1 MPIPA
6 LGALAA
12 RALPAAGQLLSKA
25 PGLSQLSGMLGLGG
39 GGGDQAQGAPQ
50 GAPGA
55 AGAIMQRLK
64 SMIPGLGG
72 E

>member
-6 LGALAA
+6 IGALAA

-25 PGLSQLSGMLGLGG
+25 PGLSQLSGLLGGG
-39 GGGDQAQGAPQ
+39 GGGDQAQAAPQ

-55 AGAIMQRLK
+55 AANILQSLK
-64 SMIPGLGG
+64 SKIPGLGG

>member
-25 PGLSQLSGMLGLGG
+25 PGLSQLSGLLGGG
-39 GGGDQAQGAPQ
+39 GGGDQAQAPQ
-50 GAPGA
+50 GGPGA
-55 AGAIMQRLK
+55 AGGNILQRLK